1 LLITL
6 LVLFLALLIKA
17 AAMGRH
23 VYVLWKHAQRM
34 RGLAYNPLAVL
45 EPQEASRIRTDLAAI
60 EGALGGLRGHLRP
73 LLRPTWLPW
82 QSARAN
88 LMASDTLLKVAVDL
102 SEAGQVAAEGL
113 QCIVDAMPSNQ
124 HSEAAEQGPGMSEA
138 LFAGLVCARPHFA
151 QAAPIVGQSAAD
163 VATLMEDD
171 LWSPLS
177 QLVPLLEYYLR
188 LGSLGLVAA
197 SDAPALLG
205 ELEPASYLIL
215 AQNNDELRATGGWIT
230 GIGLLTL
237 ERGKISELT
246 IRDSYDFDQFTV
258 DHPYAPEPMQR
269 YMDII
274 LWVTRDGNWS
284 PDFPTAAQDVE
295 DLYHLENSADVNGI
309 VAFDMHALQ
318 FLVQASGPIYL
329 EEYQDRITGSNVIQK
344 AREYWN
350 PPLPE
355 GMSFEEWAVQEGWKD
370 IKQEW
375 WLHRKDFMG
384 LLAEALLANVQGG
397 GQPDQLSALLWAA
410 KRAIDEKHILLY
422 FHEPSVQ
429 RLLGAAGMD
438 GALDYRKQEDYL
450 LVLDTN
456 MGYNKVNLN
465 VDKSVEY
472 EVILADDAAP
482 QANLAVTYRNR
493 SPAQPACILE
503 PRIKDS
509 YEQMAQDCYWNYLR
523 VYAPAGAQLLSTEG
537 VTETD
542 TLIGEQGQTVFAAF
556 FVVPAAGSKTVRFS
570 YQLPHWGQKEY
581 HLLVQKQ
588 AGTDAVPLKVR
599 IIPPEDS
606 RLSSAEPN
614 PHTTSENIL
623 LYDLDLRQD
632 RSIGLSFR

>member
-1 LLITL
+1 
-6 LVLFLALLIKA
+6 
-17 AAMGRH
+17 MGRH
-23 VYVLWKHAQRM
+23 VYVLWKHAVRM

-45 EPQEASRIRTDLAAI
+45 EPQEPSRIRADLAAI
-60 EGALGGLRGHLRP
+60 EGALHGLRGQLRP

-88 LMASDTLLKVAVDL
+88 LMASDALLEIAVDL
-102 SEAGQVAAEGL
+102 SKAGQVAAEGL

-124 HSEAAEQGPGMSEA
+124 NSEAGDQGPAMSEA
-138 LFAGLVCARPHFA
+138 LFTGLVCARPHFA

-163 VATLMEDD
+163 VAALTEYD

-177 QLVPLLEYYLR
+177 QVVPPLEYYLR
-188 LGSLGLVAA
+188 LGSLGLEAA

-205 ELEPASYLIL
+205 EGEPANYLIL

-246 IRDSYDFDQFTV
+246 IKDSYDVDQFTV

-295 DLYHLENSADVNGI
+295 DLYHLENSAEVNGI
-309 VAFDMHALQ
+309 VAFDMRALQ

-329 EEYQDRITGSNVIQK
+329 EEYQDRITGNNVIQK

-350 PPLPE
+350 PPLPP
-355 GMSFEEWAVQEGWKD
+355 GMSFEQWAEQEGWKD

-384 LLAEALLANVQGG
+384 LLAEALLGNVQAG
-397 GQPDQLSALLWAA
+397 GQPDQLSALVWAV
-410 KRAIDEKHILLY
+410 KRAVDEKHILLY
-422 FHEPSVQ
+422 FHEPAAQ
-429 RLLGAAGMD
+429 RLLSAAGMD
-438 GALDYRKQEDYL
+438 GALDYRSQQDYL

-465 VDKSVEY
+465 VDKAVEY
-472 EVILADDAAP
+472 EVILMDDAAP
-482 QANLAVTYRNR
+482 QANLTVTYRNR
-493 SPAQPACILE
+493 SPAQPACVLE
-503 PRIKDS
+503 ARIKDS

-523 VYAPAGAQLLSTEG
+523 VYVPAGAQLLSTEG

-542 TLIGEQGQTVFAAF
+542 TLTGEQGQTVFATF
-556 FVVPAAGSKTVRFS
+556 FVVPAAGSKTIRLS
-570 YQLPHWGQKEY
+570 YQLPDWGEKEY
-581 HLLVQKQ
+581 RLLVQKQ

-599 IIPPEDS
+599 VIPPQDS
-606 RLSSAEPN
+606 RVLSAEPK
-614 PHTTSENIL
+614 PQTLSENVL
-623 LYDLDLRQD
+623 LYDLDLQRD
-632 RSIGLSFR
+632 RSVVLSFR